1 MDFFEITEDLKATP
15 GEYIY
20 HEPTKQIV
28 LCGAFNRKNDQIKV
42 LSRGKIFTD
51 KIENF
56 KKINLSKQEATRKRV
71 TNCKGCGK

>member
-1 MDFFEITEDLKATP
+1 MKLKEITSEQKTVP

-28 LCGAFNRKNDQIKV
+28 LCGAF
-42 LSRGKIFTD
+42 SRDLNVIRAFINGSLFAD

-56 KKINLSKQEATRKRV
+56 RKIENLSTEQRTFRR
-71 TNCKGCGK
+71 CKGCGK